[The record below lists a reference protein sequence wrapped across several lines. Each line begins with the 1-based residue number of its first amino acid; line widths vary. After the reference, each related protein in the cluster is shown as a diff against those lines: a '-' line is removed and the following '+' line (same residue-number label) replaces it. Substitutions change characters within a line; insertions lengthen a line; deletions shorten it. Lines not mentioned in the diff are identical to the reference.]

1 MMGFIGVF
9 GKSKSDKEP
18 ALSEPALSSKGHEKE
33 QPYAGLAVKDQETL
47 QKDARNLEII
57 EQIKQVV
64 DPEIN
69 MDIWTLGMIYDIQ
82 QTGDIVKIILTL
94 TSPMCPFGP
103 QIMEELKSRI
113 EKLGKK
119 PELELVFSPAW
130 KPSEELR
137 ELLGV

>member
-1 MMGFIGVF
+1 MGFMGVF
-9 GKSKSDKEP
+9 GKIKIGKQP
-18 ALSEPALSSKGHEKE
+18 ALSAKK
-33 QPYAGLAVKDQETL
+33 QPNPGPVVKDQETL
-47 QKDARNLEII
+47 QKDPMNLDII

-69 MDIWTLGMIYDIQ
+69 IDIWTLGLVYDILHIGN
-82 QTGDIVKIILTL
+82 TVNITLTL

-103 QIMEELKSRI
+103 QIMEELKLRI
-113 EKLGKK
+113 QKLGKT
-119 PELELVFSPAW
+119 PELELVFSPPW

>member
-1 MMGFIGVF
+1 MGFMGVF
-9 GKSKSDKEP
+9 GKIKIGKQP
-18 ALSEPALSSKGHEKE
+18 ALSAKK
-33 QPYAGLAVKDQETL
+33 QPNPGPVVKDQETL
-47 QKDARNLEII
+47 QKDPMNLDII

-69 MDIWTLGMIYDIQ
+69 IDIWTLGLVYDIRHIGN
-82 QTGDIVKIILTL
+82 TVNITLTL

-103 QIMEELKSRI
+103 QIMEELKLRI
-113 EKLGKK
+113 QKLGKT
-119 PELELVFSPAW
+119 PELELVFSPPW